1 MCVCM
6 IIPPVVQYAGVV
18 TTLEHCIVQR
28 PAFRLHEL
36 PCTFFSSCMHSSSCG
51 YVHGLAVGASVNAR
65 DYKKR
70 TPLHVAAN
78 SGDKEFIALL
88 LDNKADSF
96 ITDLDGNTPLDLAAK
111 ERYEEAVNFLV
122 TQSYSSKKDDAVKQT
137 IKTALD
143 SERVKDDLVRQKIGE
158 MSPARYDLQ

>member
-1 MCVCM
+1 
-6 IIPPVVQYAGVV
+6 
-18 TTLEHCIVQR
+18 
-28 PAFRLHEL
+28 
-36 PCTFFSSCMHSSSCG
+36 MHS
-51 YVHGLAVGASVNAR
+51 LGASANVR
-65 DYKKR
+65 DHRKR

-78 SGDKEFIALL
+78 GGDKELIEFLL
-88 LDNKADSF
+88 CNKADLSVA
-96 ITDLDGNTPLDLAAK
+96 DLDGNTPLDLAAK
-111 ERYEEAVNFLV
+111 ERYEEVVNLLV